1 MPISLSTEQFPD
13 GRKFLRSISTGVV
26 TGEDAHAMMT
36 RLAPGGEFDGL
47 SLLAVMEGKV
57 DMQPEARKIFSS
69 LNAATGGQAKKLKVA
84 VVTSSAPLRVTMS
97 FVMRIAGQAND
108 TKFFGTEDE
117 ARNWLV
123 TA

>member
-13 GRKFLRSISTGVV
+13 GRRYLRSVSTGSVS
-26 TGEDAHAMMT
+26 GEDARGLMM

-47 SLLAVMEGKV
+47 PLLAVMEGKV
-57 DMQPEARKIFSS
+57 DMSPEARKMFSS
-69 LNAATGGQAKKLKVA
+69 LNAPPGGQAQKMKVA

-97 FVMRIAGQAND
+97 FVLRIAGQAND

-117 ARNWLV
+117 ARNWLA